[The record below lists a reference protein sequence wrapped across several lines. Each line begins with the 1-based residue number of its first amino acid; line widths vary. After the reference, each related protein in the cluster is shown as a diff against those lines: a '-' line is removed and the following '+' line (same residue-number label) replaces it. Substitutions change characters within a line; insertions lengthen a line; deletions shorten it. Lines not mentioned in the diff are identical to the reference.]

1 MKNLKIYLIGGIVLI
16 VALMVILMPR
26 ADRSIALAKEIQSKQ
41 AEYARIAGEKIE
53 YERSCAIAFEKSQQ
67 LLLLHG
73 QAERL
78 RAERM
83 LVLAQMGK
91 GEGTR

>member
-1 MKNLKIYLIGGIVLI
+1 MCVFT
-16 VALMVILMPR
+16 ILLFVFLPFGSKS
-26 ADRSIALAKEIQSKQ
+26 DRSQKLAIEIQAKQ
-41 AEYARIAGEKIE
+41 QEYARIAGEKIE
-53 YERSCAIAFEKSQQ
+53 YERACAIAFEKSQQ

-78 RAERM
+78 RAERA

-91 GEGTR
+91 EAGTQ

>member
-1 MKNLKIYLIGGIVLI
+1 MFVVVLMFF
-16 VALMVILMPR
+16 LLPG
-26 ADRSIALAKEIQSKQ
+26 ADRAAALAKEIESKQ
-41 AEYARIAGEKIE
+41 QEYARIAEEKID

-91 GEGTR
+91 GAGTQEHPL

>member
-1 MKNLKIYLIGGIVLI
+1 MKHLKICLISGAILI
-16 VALMVILMPR
+16 VAIIAFSIPR
-26 ADRSIALAKEIQSKQ
+26 TDRAAALQTEILAKQQ
-41 AEYARIAGEKIE
+41 EYARIAGEKIE
-53 YERSCAIAFEKSQQ
+53 YERSCAIAREKSEQ

-91 GEGTR
+91 GEGAL